1 MPVKLLLWLLEL
13 GVWLVPGKEGGGL
26 DDVMEEKDGNWMM
39 DSMGGDRKETWTE
52 LVLRGG

>member
-1 MPVKLLLWLLEL
+1 MVEL
-13 GVWLVPGKEGGGL
+13 GVWWLPGKEGGGL
-26 DDVMEEKDGNWMM
+26 DDALEEKDGNWMM